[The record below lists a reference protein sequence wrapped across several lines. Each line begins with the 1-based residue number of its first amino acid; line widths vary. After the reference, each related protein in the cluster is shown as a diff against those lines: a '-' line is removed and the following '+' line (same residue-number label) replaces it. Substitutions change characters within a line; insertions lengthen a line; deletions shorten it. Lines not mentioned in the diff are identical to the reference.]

1 MNRAPS
7 VAKLST
13 SLGISKG
20 TAFLIRSLLQGDE
33 DTHNPH
39 LFPAT
44 HKWLNSCTRHPQ
56 WEERVMH
63 AINEIMGGH
72 GTQGLYKGDK
82 DKPIA
87 TYISLGDLEANT
99 IILDNLTGRTI
110 ITSLADYITKRNL

>member
-44 HKWLNSCTRHPQ
+44 HKWLQACTRHPQ
-56 WEERVMH
+56 WEERVMY
-63 AINEIMGGH
+63 AINEIIGGR
-72 GTQGLYKGDK
+72 GTQGLYSK

-99 IILDNLTGRTI
+99 IILDNLTGRI
-110 ITSLADYITKRNL
+110 IVTSLADYITKRNL